1 MSGMPTEA
9 SPALPPPMDPMLLVR
24 GLGGAIVGGVI
35 GYLVF
40 RWLASNAFGAHA
52 LPGAA
57 LGLGAGWAA
66 RSKSTMLGVLCAV
79 AAAVLIVVAEWL
91 RAPFVKDKSF
101 AFFVT
106 HLLEMD
112 RASVKL
118 LLMALGT
125 ACAYWFGQG
134 R

>member
-1 MSGMPTEA
+1 MSGLPTEA
-9 SPALPPPMDPMLLVR
+9 SPKTVQATDPMLLVR
-24 GLGGAIVGGVI
+24 GLAGAAVGGVI
-35 GYLVF
+35 GYFVF

-66 RSKSTMLGVLCAV
+66 RGKSTLLGVLCAV
-79 AAAVLIVVAEWL
+79 AAAILIVVAEWL

-101 AFFVT
+101 VFFVT
-106 HLLEMD
+106 HLFEMD

>member
-1 MSGMPTEA
+1 MSGMPTES
-9 SPALPPPMDPMLLVR
+9 SPAPPQPLNPMLLVR
-24 GLGGAIVGGVI
+24 GFGGAVVGGLI
-35 GYLVF
+35 GYFVF

-57 LGLGAGWAA
+57 LGIGAGWAA
-66 RSKSTMLGVLCAV
+66 RGKSTLLGVLCAI
-79 AAAVLIVVAEWL
+79 AAAMLIVVAEWL

-101 AFFVT
+101 VFFVT

-118 LLMALGT
+118 LLMTLGT